1 MHYSLSHGVNIFD
14 ASVSPEGAFISH
26 LDINTHVDIMV
37 LARYISQ
44 DRMKA
49 LFNLQICYCTFIFTA
64 NEQKSA
70 FTDCFFFLFFFYS
83 LAVTQAVTDNRFQ
96 HQFFKH

>member
-70 FTDCFFFLFFFYS
+70 FTDRLFFYS

-96 HQFFKH
+96 HQFFKR